1 MSDID
6 RKLLELEIKGLKEII
21 DFHVKRIEILG
32 ENDED
37 RDIIDEV
44 LEMIFDN
51 MNKLNEL

>member
-1 MSDID
+1 MGDID

-51 MNKLNEL
+51 INKLNEL

>member
-6 RKLLELEIKGLKEII
+6 RKLLELEIKGLKEIV

-51 MNKLNEL
+51 INKLNEL